1 MNKLFCALFG
11 ALLAACAQ
19 NSSSNPASS
28 SSPSGSAE
36 AAAEGKVLARVNG
49 VPITAL
55 DLELKLQNDSHEA
68 VPSEERRKNVLE
80 QLITKE
86 VLAQKA
92 LLSALDKESKYQE
105 GLKKLEAQVRA
116 YKRQELAELL
126 LKREGEK
133 RSQLTDE
140 DALAYFQKNEKRI
153 RTQVHVLQ
161 ILRRSEAA
169 IVEVRSAIERG
180 KSFDDAARDLFPNLP
195 EGQRPWDLG
204 YLSFYKVPEPWRE
217 TVYDM
222 KPGEM
227 SGILRGPNERF
238 WLVKLVDVKED
249 EGLTFASVKDAIL
262 TDMKAGKVQK
272 SRETLERELRAGAK
286 IELVEQA
293 AP

>member
-11 ALLAACAQ
+11 ALLTACAQ
-19 NSSSNPASS
+19 NSSSSPASS
-28 SSPSGSAE
+28 SSTSGSAE
-36 AAAEGKVLARVNG
+36 SAAESKVLARVNG
-49 VPITAL
+49 VAITEI

-92 LLSALDKESKYQE
+92 LLSGLDRESTYQE
-105 GLKKLEAQVRA
+105 GLKKLEAQVKA

-161 ILRRSEAA
+161 ILRRSESA

-238 WLVKLVDVKED
+238 WLVKLLDVKED

-272 SRETLERELRAGAK
+272 SREMLERELRAGAK
-286 IELVEQA
+286 IELVGQA
-293 AP
+293 GP